1 MISILRSRSKCLAV
15 LLVLAL
21 APATASAAAKSKK
34 KRASTPAAKSTP
46 APETA
51 PAPALEPAPAPEPA
65 PARSTHAMSS
75 PAPKVFS
82 NSPALGAGIGALD
95 FAGLLA
101 LDIPTESAASIGPR
115 ITGELMYNVMDLA
128 PQLRLAVG
136 ARGSFAY
143 HSFDPNGSFW
153 LLEGVPD
160 AKIKFAL
167 NDMFAVYGDLGMG
180 LSFQHLSV
188 DVGAFSASDNTLSFT
203 VQFGA
208 GAAYAITPNLN
219 LLGEVRF
226 NLYTRSGGTHT
237 IAVPTVG
244 VQYHP

>member
-1 MISILRSRSKCLAV
+1 
-15 LLVLAL
+15 
-21 APATASAAAKSKK
+21 
-34 KRASTPAAKSTP
+34 
-46 APETA
+46 
-51 PAPALEPAPAPEPA
+51 
-65 PARSTHAMSS
+65 MSS

-101 LDIPTESAASIGPR
+101 LDIPTESGGSIGPR
-115 ITGELMYNVMDLA
+115 ITGEVMYGVMDLA

-180 LSFQHLSV
+180 LSFQHMSV
-188 DVGAFSASDNTLSFT
+188 EVGAFSASDDTLSFT

-208 GAAYAITPNLN
+208 GASYAITPNLN